1 MTITQLLLALV
12 GLIAFTFVLCLLE
25 FSQLRWSL
33 AGPATLLTVL
43 VMLMFLIILLVLQA
57 AKSLRPLLRTAVM
70 EVLNLLS
77 ELMGLTAFVL
87 LLMSVS

>member
-12 GLIAFTFVLCLLE
+12 GLIAFTFVLRLLE
-25 FSQLRWSL
+25 FSQLRWAL
-33 AGPATLLTVL
+33 AEPARLLTVL
-43 VMLMFLIILLVLQA
+43 VMFMVLIILRVILA
-57 AKSLRPLLRTAVM
+57 TKSLRPLLRTAVK

-77 ELMGLTAFVL
+77 GLMGLTAFVL